1 MFVFQ
6 EPQVELEVFHS
17 ARNKTLKGV
26 YVHYRK
32 ITNDVVL
39 IRAIRADEALPSPLP
54 LNDLTCR
61 NRGFFF
67 YPFLITFNVEWL
79 QNKSLLLL
87 ML

>member
-6 EPQVELEVFHS
+6 EPQVELEVFQS

-26 YVHYRK
+26 HVHYRK

-54 LNDLTCR
+54 LKNDLTCR

-67 YPFLITFNVEWL
+67 IRF
-79 QNKSLLLL
+79 
-87 ML
+87 

>member
-6 EPQVELEVFHS
+6 EPQVELEVFQS

-54 LNDLTCR
+54 LNDLTCH
-61 NRGFFF
+61 NLGFFF
-67 YPFLITFNVEWL
+67 IRF
-79 QNKSLLLL
+79 
-87 ML
+87 